1 MRRQEVGR
9 LGERLAAKFLRR
21 RGYHIIETN
30 FRCRGGEIDIIARQR
45 DCLVFIEVRTR
56 SSLSFGSP
64 EESITQAKRSRLIFT
79 ALTYISSHSKLPEQ
93 WRIDVVAVEVDA
105 QGQAKRIEIIENAVE
120 GAS

>member
-1 MRRQEVGR
+1 MKRQEVGR

-21 RGYHIIETN
+21 QGYHIIEAN
-30 FRCRGGEIDIIARQR
+30 FRCRGGEIDIIAKQR
-45 DCLVFIEVRTR
+45 DCLAFIEVRTR
-56 SSLSFGSP
+56 SSSSFGSP

-93 WRIDVVAVEVDA
+93 WRIDVVAVEVDK

-120 GAS
+120 GPS

>member
-1 MRRQEVGR
+1 MNRQEVGR

-56 SSLSFGSP
+56 SSSSFGSP

-79 ALTYISSHSKLPEQ
+79 ALTYISSHNKLPEQ

-120 GAS
+120 GVS

>member
-1 MRRQEVGR
+1 MVS
-9 LGERLAAKFLRR
+9 
-21 RGYHIIETN
+21 
-30 FRCRGGEIDIIARQR
+30 
-45 DCLVFIEVRTR
+45 EVRTR

-120 GAS
+120 GPS

>member
-56 SSLSFGSP
+56 SSSSFGSP
-64 EESITQAKRSRLIFT
+64 EESVTQAKRSKLIFT

-105 QGQAKRIEIIENAVE
+105 QGQARRIEIIENAVE
-120 GAS
+120 GPS

>member
-1 MRRQEVGR
+1 MKRQEVGR

-56 SSLSFGSP
+56 SSSSFGSP

-79 ALTYISSHSKLPEQ
+79 ALTYISSHNKLPEQ

-105 QGQAKRIEIIENAVE
+105 QGQAKRIELIENAVE
-120 GAS
+120 GVS

>member
-1 MRRQEVGR
+1 MKRQEVGR

-56 SSLSFGSP
+56 SSSSFGSP

-79 ALTYISSHSKLPEQ
+79 ALTYISSHNKLPEQ

-120 GAS
+120 GVS